1 MSLLYINENGAT
13 IGIEG
18 NYCTVKQKDE
28 SKRLFPIESLDGITI
43 MGQSQMTTQCSEEC
57 MQRGI
62 PVSYFSKGGKYF
74 GRLISTGHVNVER
87 QRKQCALYDTDFA
100 VMLAI
105 KILSA
110 KIKNQS
116 VVLRRYEAKV

>member
-1 MSLLYINENGAT
+1 MSLLYVNDSGAT

-18 NYCTVKQKDE
+18 NCCTVKQKDG
-28 SKRLFPIESLDGITI
+28 SKRMLPIESLDGITI
-43 MGQSQMTTQCSEEC
+43 MGQSQMTTQCAEEC

-87 QRKQCALYDTDFA
+87 QRKQCALYDTGFA
-100 VMLAI
+100 VELAM

-110 KIKNQS
+110 KSKIK
-116 VVLRRYEAKV
+116 A